1 MNFIQ
6 RVAYRASMLMA
17 GAIASRD
24 SQVYPRLFTLFNG
37 NRPLHRFAPINL
49 RNLSRTVYARR
60 AINCIKNPI
69 KQMPWEI
76 RPKKGVKM
84 NSEIERQI
92 AAATA
97 VFEKPNPADT
107 FMSFVEQIIE
117 DYLCVSG
124 GCYEQQA
131 QTNTER
137 PAMMWPVDA
146 QSIMMYPNWKGDQNA
161 TRYVQTLGMMQGG
174 EAAGTEFTD
183 AEMVFI
189 RPNASTETPY
199 GYGPLEI
206 AARSISRQLGVG
218 EYSGGLASNASPGV
232 LMWFANGDDST
243 IRRFREYW
251 RNEVEGQG
259 LMPIVGGDKEPKAV
273 NLHPE
278 GDDALYPK
286 WQQFL
291 IHEIA
296 TAFGIHVLNLNP
308 MVTIS
313 GDMAEFAQEQD
324 WTHAIRPIA
333 KEIQSHFTVD
343 TLHKCMGFYSLEFVF
358 EGLDREDEKTLAEI
372 YKIYYQNNL
381 TTPNDFRV
389 WKLGLDRSDND
400 WADKT
405 YGDMQIAIGSARRGS
420 DAGSADL
427 LDNPETVKN
436 KDAAPNRTYPG
447 RG

>member
-1 MNFIQ
+1 MNWIKNFSQ
-6 RVAYRASMLMA
+6 KVNALVGA
-17 GAIASRD
+17 AIARRD
-24 SQVYPRLFTLFNG
+24 SHVYPRLFSMFTG
-37 NRPLHRFAPINL
+37 NRPLYRFAPINL

-60 AINCIKNPI
+60 AINTIKNPI
-69 KQMPWEI
+69 SQMPWEI
-76 RPKKGVKM
+76 RAKKGVKM
-84 NSEIERQI
+84 NSEIKRQI

-97 VFEKPNPADT
+97 VLERPNSEDT
-107 FMSFVEQIIE
+107 FMSFMEQIVE
-117 DYLCVSG
+117 DFLVVSG
-124 GCYEQQA
+124 GCYEQQL
-131 QTNTER
+131 QTDKTR
-137 PAMMWPVDA
+137 PAMLWPVDA
-146 QSIMMYPNWKGDQNA
+146 QSIQMYPNWSGDPKGI
-161 TRYVQTLGMMQGG
+161 RYVQTLGMMQGG
-174 EAAGTEFTD
+174 EASGTTFKDE
-183 AEMVFI
+183 EMVYI
-189 RPNASTETPY
+189 KPNPSTETPY

-218 EYSGGLASNASPGV
+218 SYSGDLASNASPGV

-243 IRRFREYW
+243 IRKFREYW

-308 MVTIS
+308 MIS
-313 GDMAEFAQEQD
+313 ITGDMAEFAQEQD
-324 WTHAIRPIA
+324 WTHAIRPTA
-333 KEIQSHFTVD
+333 KKIQSHITHD
-343 TLHKCMGFYSLEFVF
+343 TLHECLGFYSLEFRF

-381 TTPNDFRV
+381 TTPNDFRT
-389 WKLGLDRSDND
+389 WKLGLDPSDND

-420 DAGSADL
+420 DAGSGDL

-436 KDAAPNRTYPG
+436 KDAAPNRTYPS